1 MHSLKQETINTQL
14 AQTMIDFKDT
24 IAKFTST
31 LSFQE
36 KCKFSS
42 QPQQNPK
49 GQYNSNANSS
59 GSQHM
64 VKFNVKN

>member
-1 MHSLKQETINTQL
+1 MADLKD
-14 AQTMIDFKDT
+14 A

-36 KCKFSS
+36 KGEFPS

-49 GQYNSNANSS
+49 G
-59 GSQHM
+59 
-64 VKFNVKN
+64 